1 MRSLTFVFIA
11 VLSFIINIQ
20 ASPLPVLDMLLGGY
34 ADPLNKAQHT
44 VESSL
49 TKTPAGDAPLTGLRV
64 AQDNLDNTGIH
75 VLGGNLPQVGETVG
89 MGKPAATGDK
99 TAAAAKTGGQA
110 TTGTTS
116 GSVKNSEDE
125 RT

>member
-1 MRSLTFVFIA
+1 MRSLTFIFIA

-44 VESSL
+44 VESAL
-49 TKTPAGDAPLTGLRV
+49 TKTPAGTAPLAGLRV
-64 AQDNLDNTGIH
+64 AQDNLENTGVH
-75 VLGGNLPQVGETVG
+75 AFHGNDLKFGETVG
-89 MGKPAATGDK
+89 VGEPAATGDK
-99 TAAAAKTGGQA
+99 TSAAAKTGGQA
-110 TTGTTS
+110 TTGTAS
-116 GSVKNSEDE
+116 ESVKHSDE